1 MEKFVVNIFGSE
13 YNIKADRDG
22 EYVLKLAEVV
32 DQKMREISNLYPH
45 GSTARTAV
53 LTCLNLIDESI
64 RKEEVEVEWLRRR
77 IGALIEKLAM
87 ID

>member
-1 MEKFVVNIFGSE
+1 MEKFVVNIYGSE

-22 EYVLKLAEVV
+22 EYVLKLAEIV
-32 DQKMREISNLYPH
+32 DQKMREISNLYPQ

-53 LTCLNLIDESI
+53 LTCLNLIDESL

-77 IGALIEKLAM
+77 IGALIEKLA
-87 ID
+87 IVD